1 LPAQHARPAFS
12 VATAAWAIGGSS
24 MTTETPEE
32 FRQRLLKA
40 DNQFYEDTNKRTEP
54 YRNRAFEY
62 EKLGVEYTHRGFQAL
77 TYLNGGA
84 LVAIPTAMAFFKA
97 DVGKV
102 DVLWT
107 ASAFILGLLC
117 VVLAQLAAFFVMLKR
132 VEENTFLS
140 HEQFEQLAAL
150 QFPHG
155 SPDNLKHANNAA
167 TNRATALER
176 NRYSD
181 IWRNIGLCLLCLSLV
196 AFVAGC
202 GWGARAVITAKE
214 AVTRP

>member
-1 LPAQHARPAFS
+1 
-12 VATAAWAIGGSS
+12 

-155 SPDNLKHANNAA
+155 SPDNLKQPTMQRQIARQPWNATGTPTSGEISVYA
-167 TNRATALER
+167 CCAFLSWPSSLGADGVPGP
-176 NRYSD
+176 SS
-181 IWRNIGLCLLCLSLV
+181 LL
-196 AFVAGC
+196 
-202 GWGARAVITAKE
+202 K
-214 AVTRP
+214 RP